1 MHIVSFCFW
10 VQNEFL
16 HAFHLFN
23 YFWINDDLFLELS
36 FINGWTTALNQ
47 GILSKDMYILKMD
60 PQGEHIIEELLAILI
75 NYMEKI
81 KLSSEDTNL

>member
-1 MHIVSFCFW
+1 
-10 VQNEFL
+10 
-16 HAFHLFN
+16 
-23 YFWINDDLFLELS
+23 
-36 FINGWTTALNQ
+36 
-47 GILSKDMYILKMD
+47 MD